1 MQNKVF
7 KNKISAKQ
15 SGRVAVVNDLSSFGK
30 CSLTASLPI
39 FSCMGLQACP
49 LPTAVLSCQT
59 GFENFFQQNEKRPAY
74 LHELQ
79 ISEHCLFAFILQSE
93 FVAAAFD
100 KQLLDRH
107 QLFHIHRLQD

>member
-1 MQNKVF
+1 MK
-7 KNKISAKQ
+7 KA
-15 SGRVAVVNDLSSFGK
+15 RH
-30 CSLTASLPI
+30 
-39 FSCMGLQACP
+39 
-49 LPTAVLSCQT
+49 
-59 GFENFFQQNEKRPAY
+59 

-107 QLFHIHRLQD
+107 QLFHIHRLQDRLIDQVFRGVAQSESRLFDQIEAVLWLNMETHTHSDHLIQRQVTL